1 MVGRGGPEASHP
13 TLQVTLRNCHLDSS
27 RSQPQGHIQANETG
41 TAPLKMATRAE
52 RLKGWGT
59 GRSTGGS

>member
-13 TLQVTLRNCHLDSS
+13 TLQVTLRNYHLDSS

-41 TAPLKMATRAE
+41 TAPLKMAARAE
-52 RLKGWGT
+52 RLKG
-59 GRSTGGS
+59 